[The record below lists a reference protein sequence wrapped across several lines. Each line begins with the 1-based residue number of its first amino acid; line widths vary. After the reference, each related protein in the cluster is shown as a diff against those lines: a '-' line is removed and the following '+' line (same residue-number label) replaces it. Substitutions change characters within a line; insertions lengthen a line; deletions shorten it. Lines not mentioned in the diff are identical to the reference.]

1 MVPTMKNKAEIDNT
15 AKEETQRLLN
25 AVQHERDRLLALVNS
40 IADEVWF
47 ADTEKKFTLANPSA
61 LREFGFGFTD
71 EIDVEKLAESLKVY
85 RPDGSPRPIEEA
97 PPLRAL
103 QGEVVRNQEEIIR
116 TPASGELRYRQ
127 VSAFPVRDATG
138 KIIGSVSVVHDIT
151 EAKRMEEELRR
162 SRDELEMRVQE
173 RTAELQSA
181 SLYARS
187 LIETSLDPLVTISVD
202 GKVMDVN
209 RATELVTG
217 VARDQLIGSDFSD
230 YFTDPERAREGYKH
244 VFSKSSVKDYP
255 LAIHHVS
262 GYVTHVLYNATVY
275 RNEAGEVEGVFAAA
289 RDITQ
294 RKRAEEALERHAQM
308 LDFAND
314 SIMVFDLTGRI
325 TYWNKGAEALY
336 GWTKRE
342 AIDQSIHVLLQT
354 RFPAPFEDLKRTLFS
369 EGHWTGELIH
379 TKRDGTEVIVASRWT
394 LQKSPDGEPSAIL
407 EINNDV
413 TERKRVE
420 KELRDASLYSRS
432 LIEASI
438 DPLVTI
444 RRDGKIMDVNRATE
458 LATGLSRGTLI
469 GSDFSDY
476 FTEPEKAREGYKQV
490 FSKGFVRD
498 YPLAIR
504 HTSGRG
510 IEVLYNATVYKNE
523 AGDVQGVFAAA
534 RDITERK
541 RTEETLRESE
551 KRLRLLSSQ
560 LLVAQEKERK
570 LAAQE
575 IHDSLGA
582 SLAGIKF
589 KVENTLNEIG
599 DGHPQTRVAL
609 KSLIPIIQGA
619 IEEGRRIQMALRP
632 SMLDDLGI
640 LATIN
645 WFCRQ
650 FESTYSRIHIRQ
662 EINIEESEVPDS
674 LKTVIFRVLQ
684 EATNNIAKHSKAD
697 RVNVLFR
704 KVAGA
709 IELGIQ
715 DYGQGFDPGKASS
728 RVGTTRGL
736 GLDSMRERTELSGGS
751 FSIESSKGTGTVIRA
766 TWPIEQL
773 SP

>member
-187 LIETSLDPLVTISVD
+187 LIETSLDPLVTISLD

-325 TYWNKGAEALY
+325 TYWN
-336 GWTKRE
+336 
-342 AIDQSIHVLLQT
+342 
-354 RFPAPFEDLKRTLFS
+354 
-369 EGHWTGELIH
+369 
-379 TKRDGTEVIVASRWT
+379 
-394 LQKSPDGEPSAIL
+394 
-407 EINNDV
+407 
-413 TERKRVE
+413 
-420 KELRDASLYSRS
+420 
-432 LIEASI
+432 
-438 DPLVTI
+438 
-444 RRDGKIMDVNRATE
+444 
-458 LATGLSRGTLI
+458 
-469 GSDFSDY
+469 
-476 FTEPEKAREGYKQV
+476 
-490 FSKGFVRD
+490 
-498 YPLAIR
+498 
-504 HTSGRG
+504 
-510 IEVLYNATVYKNE
+510 
-523 AGDVQGVFAAA
+523 
-534 RDITERK
+534 
-541 RTEETLRESE
+541 
-551 KRLRLLSSQ
+551 
-560 LLVAQEKERK
+560 
-570 LAAQE
+570 
-575 IHDSLGA
+575 
-582 SLAGIKF
+582 
-589 KVENTLNEIG
+589 
-599 DGHPQTRVAL
+599 
-609 KSLIPIIQGA
+609 
-619 IEEGRRIQMALRP
+619 
-632 SMLDDLGI
+632 
-640 LATIN
+640 
-645 WFCRQ
+645 
-650 FESTYSRIHIRQ
+650 
-662 EINIEESEVPDS
+662 
-674 LKTVIFRVLQ
+674 
-684 EATNNIAKHSKAD
+684 
-697 RVNVLFR
+697 
-704 KVAGA
+704 
-709 IELGIQ
+709 
-715 DYGQGFDPGKASS
+715 
-728 RVGTTRGL
+728 
-736 GLDSMRERTELSGGS
+736 
-751 FSIESSKGTGTVIRA
+751 
-766 TWPIEQL
+766 
-773 SP
+773 